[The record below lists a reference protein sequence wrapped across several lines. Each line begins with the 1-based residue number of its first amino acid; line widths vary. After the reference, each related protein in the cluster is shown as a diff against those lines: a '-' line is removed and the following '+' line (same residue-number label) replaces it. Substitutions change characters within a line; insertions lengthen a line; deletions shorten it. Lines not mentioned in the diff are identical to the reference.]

1 MKDYYRIQLKGRI
14 GLKEHRNKRNIC
26 KICHESDCYE
36 EKAMSNYDRI
46 VAMDIVELAKFIGA
60 VKCNTYMGDCGYPAC
75 VSMEGRLCVGMQR
88 EADADIL
95 AWLQKKII
103 E

>member
-1 MKDYYRIQLKGRI
+1 MAKCDKCMN
-14 GLKEHRNKRNIC
+14 KHKRNIC
-26 KICHESDCYE
+26 KICDDYDCYE

-75 VSMEGRLCVGMQR
+75 NSMEGIHCVGMQR
-88 EADADIL
+88 EADADII
-95 AWLQKKII
+95 AWLQKQII